1 MTTGR
6 GRAGWAPDESE
17 QCWCC
22 GCTVAANRTV
32 RLGNHPEVG
41 VCTRCARSI
50 GKWGWEIEDR
60 DRSGP
65 GVRARDGFRA
75 LRRAVVRRGWQDAPI
90 FGGPLRWLGRRL
102 P

>member
-1 MTTGR
+1 MAVGK
-6 GRAGWAPDESE
+6 
-17 QCWCC
+17 
-22 GCTVAANRTV
+22 TV

-50 GKWGWEIEDR
+50 GKWGREIEDR

-65 GVRARDGFRA
+65 GVSARDGFRS
-75 LRRAVVRRGWQDAPI
+75 LRKAVVRRGWQNARI
-90 FGGPLRWLGRRL
+90 LGGPLRWLGKRL